1 MVFFCRKRDKKSRRK
16 SEPVDSDQ
24 DRSDVD
30 KKKSA
35 KSDIDVAADENGDK
49 SDVDDADDVKK
60 DVDNDADA
68 AEEEER
74 ARREKEERIAASLR
88 KREAEVAKELSG
100 HLHARDKEREQH
112 RHLEAVSHFQALL
125 ADLIRLPDFSWKEAR
140 KILKKDSR
148 YFLIIKSSL
157 TTVKLS
163 LECIKSRGAGLKLK
177 K

>member
-1 MVFFCRKRDKKSRRK
+1 MVLFCRKRDKKSRRK

-163 LECIKSRGAGLKLK
+163 L
-177 K
+177 